1 MTGIVKTDQI
11 QGAQSTTVTVPTG
24 NTLAVTSNATVGGTL
39 EVTGNTTLNGKFL
52 IDGSNNDLMTF
63 RTTGDTASQV
73 LGLQFQNNSE
83 AVTAQIF
90 GTGDNS
96 SSGVFRIK
104 GIGNVDIIGGDI
116 GVTGASADLRVHS
129 GGVVSIPSG
138 IELGSGVDATAAN
151 ILDDYEEGTWTAV
164 LTGSSSNPSS
174 TVQTTGARYT
184 KIGRLVFVQAG
195 FSNVNTTGASGA
207 PRVTGLPF
215 SAGTSFA
222 TGNVMLHTR
231 FAVGGGVVN
240 VSPFVSTTQV
250 QFYQSTSVGGWAE
263 IAHSAGTGAYL
274 YFTAV
279 YDTNS

>member
-1 MTGIVKTDQI
+1 MTGIIKTDQL

-39 EVTGNTTLNGKFL
+39 GVTGNTTMGGTAAITGNTTVGGTLVNTGL
-52 IDGSNNDLMTF
+52 I
-63 RTTGDTASQV
+63 TASAGV
-73 LGLQFQNNSE
+73 AIG
-83 AVTAQIF
+83 
-90 GTGDNS
+90 GTG
-96 SSGVFRIK
+96 
-104 GIGNVDIIGGDI
+104 
-116 GVTGASADLRVHS
+116 SAN
-129 GGVVSIPSG
+129 
-138 IELGSGVDATAAN
+138 T
-151 ILDDYEEGTWTAV
+151 LDDYEEGTWTAV

-215 SAGTSFA
+215 SAGTSFS

-231 FAVGGGVVN
+231 FVVGGGVVN

-250 QFYQSTSVGGWAE
+250 QFYQSVSGGAWAE